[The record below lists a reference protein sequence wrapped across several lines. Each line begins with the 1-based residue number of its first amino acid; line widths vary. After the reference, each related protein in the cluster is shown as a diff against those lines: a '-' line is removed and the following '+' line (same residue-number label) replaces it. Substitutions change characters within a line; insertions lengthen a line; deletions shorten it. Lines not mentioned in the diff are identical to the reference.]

1 MHWTRVTTTT
11 ASMAVHQNLIGAAVT
26 RNILRPLLFLL
37 ILSSFVSLVSNLA
50 CKDNGLKCIYATSFL
65 RRSCYTHDARA
76 SSRSFSWL
84 SSLPARAREREHT
97 HMYFHI
103 WYIDR
108 TIYIF
113 PYLSIH
119 CPHPNKVESTLTRRV
134 TSSRLIAE
142 KAYSCFSCLQ
152 GVRSIEFILS
162 GRYPRKIYH
171 SEIRINV
178 FRVWVEVGKMFLN
191 RFPRINLLA
200 FETVTS
206 SKEKSYRH
214 ITLQTREIF

>member
-1 MHWTRVTTTT
+1 VYIRH
-11 ASMAVHQNLIGAAVT
+11 
-26 RNILRPLLFLL
+26 
-37 ILSSFVSLVSNLA
+37 ILSTMLVLHARRACVIALVFSAFVA
-50 CKDNGLKCIYATSFL
+50 P
-65 RRSCYTHDARA
+65 
-76 SSRSFSWL
+76 SSRSWT
-84 SSLPARAREREHT
+84 RAHTHT

-113 PYLSIH
+113 PYLSIY

-152 GVRSIEFILS
+152 GVRSIEFIPS

-214 ITLQTREIF
+214 IILQTREIF